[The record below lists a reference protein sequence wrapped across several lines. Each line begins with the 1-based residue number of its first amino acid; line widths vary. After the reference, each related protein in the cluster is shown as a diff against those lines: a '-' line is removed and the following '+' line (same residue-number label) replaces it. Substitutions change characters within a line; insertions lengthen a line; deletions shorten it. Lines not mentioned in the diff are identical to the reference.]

1 MSFSQY
7 SENVFVSLASN
18 AAVDIY
24 SIVTWL
30 SKKTNYAQTTRI
42 QMQNRKKTVFNFLTG
57 NIVTE
62 YDLFNVWKDRT
73 TLKLHR
79 PGTEMGLLHLRP

>member
-7 SENVFVSLASN
+7 PDNVFVSLASN

-42 QMQNRKKTVFNFLTG
+42 QIQNQKKTVFNFLTG
-57 NIVTE
+57 STVIDCMTCLI
-62 YDLFNVWKDRT
+62 YGKTAR
-73 TLKLHR
+73 H
-79 PGTEMGLLHLRP
+79 